1 MLSTYRNC
9 ALESGTGMK
18 RRMLDIMD
26 RKMRSGTIFTN
37 IRRRTEQEMNALFEQ
52 RAASLTAQLGQ
63 VCDQIGADL
72 AVLRGSEVTIMEE
85 NPDVLDLIEKT
96 VTEAKRTLDRL
107 QSAVEP
113 ARAEARRRSYI

>member
-1 MLSTYRNC
+1 MH
-9 ALESGTGMK
+9 
-18 RRMLDIMD
+18 DIMD

-37 IRRRTEQEMNALFEQ
+37 IRRRIEREMNALFEQ
-52 RAASLTAQLGQ
+52 RAASLTEQLVQ
-63 VCDQIGADL
+63 VCEQIGSDL
-72 AVLRGSEVTIMEE
+72 AVLRGSEATLMEE

-113 ARAEARRRSYI
+113 TRAEARRRSYI